1 MPLLQEIR
9 KGEVDH
15 VGRSWIRSLLIA
27 AWLAFIA
34 VAAIGAEAAVQLST
48 AKPAA
53 PVVVTDKG
61 AVRGLVGEGMQ
72 QFLGIP
78 YAAPPVG
85 SLRWKAPA
93 PAKAWK
99 GVRDATNFGSPCP
112 QAASLFGHESHDEN
126 CLFLNVYTPQQ
137 AGKGH
142 AVMVYIHGG
151 SLVTGEGSDYDPVEL
166 VKQGVDVVT
175 INYRLGLLG
184 WLAHPAFAAE
194 SATKSSGN
202 YGLLDQQAAL
212 QWVKRNIARFGGNP
226 GNVTIF
232 GESAGGQSVR
242 SNMISPR
249 AKGLFAKAII
259 ESGAYTQ
266 TLPTEAQAEAGGQS
280 LATTMGCSDQ
290 SATCLRKLPVSTLL
304 ANGPTLNNPTVDG
317 SVMPTDYRTAFKS
330 GSFNHV
336 PVISGSNHD
345 EWSLF
350 VALNELTGNKVTAD
364 NYQAQIAATL
374 APLASFAGT
383 IAAKYPLADYASPP
397 LALTALGTDSIFACN
412 AREDVQH
419 LSQYVPTYQYE
430 FNDENAPESVLPPV
444 SFPVGATHTA
454 EIPYLWPFSG
464 VTGKFTPAQGQL
476 RLAMQ
481 KYWTQFAK
489 TGDPN
494 GGGLPTWPKYTTA
507 TDSAESLVP
516 PAPTTE
522 TDFATAHNC
531 AFWAP
536 FIGTS

>member
-1 MPLLQEIR
+1 
-9 KGEVDH
+9 VV
-15 VGRSWIRSLLIA
+15 VGVLVCLAVVLAGVGA
-27 AWLAFIA
+27 A
-34 VAAIGAEAAVQLST
+34 
-48 AKPAA
+48 AKTQP

-61 AVRGLVGEGMQ
+61 PVRGLVASGVRE
-72 QFLGIP
+72 FLGIP

-85 SLRWKAPA
+85 QLRWKPPA

-99 GVRDATNFGSPCP
+99 GVRAATDFGSPCP
-112 QAASLFGHESHDEN
+112 QAGSLFGHESHDEN

-137 AGKGH
+137 GGKDR
-142 AVMVYIHGG
+142 AVMVYMHGG
-151 SLVTGEGSDYDPVEL
+151 SLVTGEGSDYNATEL
-166 VKQGVDVVT
+166 VAQGVDVVT

-184 WLAHPAFAAE
+184 WLAHPALAAE

-202 YGLLDQQAAL
+202 YGLMDQQAAL
-212 QWVKRNIARFGGNP
+212 RWVKKNIARFGGNP
-226 GNVTIF
+226 ANVTIF

-242 SNMISPR
+242 SNMISPL
-249 AKGLFAKAII
+249 AKGLFEKAII
-259 ESGAYTQ
+259 ESGSYAE
-266 TLPTEAQAEAGGQS
+266 TLPTEAQAEASGE
-280 LATTMGCSDQ
+280 AVAAKMGCTDQ
-290 SATCLRKLPVSTLL
+290 TAACLRKLPVSTLL
-304 ANGPTLNNPTVDG
+304 ATGPTLNNPTVDG
-317 SVMPTDYRTAFKS
+317 TVMPADYRTAFKS
-330 GSFNHV
+330 GSFNRV
-336 PVISGSNHD
+336 PVISGTNHD

-350 VALNELTGNKVTAD
+350 VALNELTGTTVTAD

-374 APLASFAGT
+374 PPLASFAGT
-383 IAAKYPLADYASPP
+383 IAAKYPLANYSSPP
-397 LALTALGTDSIFACN
+397 VALTALGTDAIFACN

-430 FNDENAPESVLPPV
+430 FNDENAPNAFLPSV
-444 SFPVGATHTA
+444 SFPLGAYHTA
-454 EIPYLWPFSG
+454 EIPYLWPFPG
-464 VTGKFTPAQGQL
+464 VSADFTSAQQQL

-507 TDSAESLVP
+507 TDTAESLVP

-522 TDFATAHNC
+522 TNFAAAHNC